1 MRIFKNVTKNHVVR
15 SMVFGV
21 ALLGAGGIVT
31 SAQGQYGPRYDYIQ
45 RRDWNQNN
53 RVFQDGYD
61 QGRFDAER
69 NRAYR
74 PQIRGWMTSWER
86 DSYRAGY
93 DRGYRDFQRRG
104 LQFRFNFG
112 R

>member
-1 MRIFKNVTKNHVVR
+1 MRIFKSVTKNHVMR

-21 ALLGAGGIVT
+21 ALLGAGGMVA
-31 SAQGQYGPRYDYIQ
+31 SAQGQYGPRYNYVQ
-45 RRDWNQNN
+45 RRDWND
-53 RVFQDGYD
+53 RLFQDGYNH
-61 QGRFDAER
+61 GRFDSER
-69 NRAYR
+69 NRAYNPR
-74 PQIRGWMTSWER
+74 VRGWMTSWER

-93 DRGYRDFQRRG
+93 DRGYREFHRQG